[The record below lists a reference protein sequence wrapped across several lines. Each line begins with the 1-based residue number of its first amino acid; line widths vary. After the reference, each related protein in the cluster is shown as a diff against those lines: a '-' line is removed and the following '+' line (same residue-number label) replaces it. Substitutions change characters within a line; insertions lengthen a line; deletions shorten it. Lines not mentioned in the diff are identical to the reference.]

1 MCACMHYERGVLGE
15 YIHRTIR
22 CSEMNVANMPYKISR
37 HGKANTCISAGSNS
51 ETYPVHGSASEEIAR
66 VLTRKSFLVMV
77 SLSFI
82 LLLAVNRLL
91 ELRITILLQ
100 VQGYQ
105 TPSPHVNRV
114 RSGHKTTA
122 SAGKLGREQDCF
134 SERKRGLTQTHLG
147 LGIFA
152 FRTFCCKCLIFENIA
167 TLDICMTKSFSS
179 SFSAWRKR
187 REEGERDEQ
196 RKGKREGRREGGRRR
211 RRREG
216 SKRETEG
223 GGRDRIG
230 REGGR
235 I

>member
-1 MCACMHYERGVLGE
+1 MKFI
-15 YIHRTIR
+15 IHTCNILYDDFVYSAPAGTLPTVKIRT
-22 CSEMNVANMPYKISR
+22 V
-37 HGKANTCISAGSNS
+37 T
-51 ETYPVHGSASEEIAR
+51 
-66 VLTRKSFLVMV
+66 
-77 SLSFI
+77 
-82 LLLAVNRLL
+82 
-91 ELRITILLQ
+91 LRITILLQ

-196 RKGKREGRREGGRRR
+196 RKGKREGRREGG
-211 RRREG
+211 G
-216 SKRETEG
+216 EG
-223 GGRDRIG
+223 GGKGTRERWREEGGTEG